1 MRFQC
6 LVWLFLAGLVY
17 GQAAAPPTPTVGIPH
32 QGAVPPSDSGPKVQV
47 PEVQVGPNDA
57 VITLTNFCADSAQ
70 QGDACKTVIT
80 RAEFEKL
87 SDALQPGM
95 SPTVRRQLATAYSRM
110 LRMSAAAEK
119 RGLEKDPK
127 FEEKL
132 YFARMQVLT
141 QELSSAL
148 QEDANKVSDSD
159 IEEYYKKNEASY
171 EQATLARIFIPRAKQ
186 IPPPAVNTEAGAKSA
201 AVEPPTAE
209 QKKDAQE
216 AMDKVAEDIHARAVK
231 GEDPDVL
238 QKEAYTASGLPGN
251 APITKM
257 EKQRR
262 ASLPKDHVAVMDL
275 KDGEV
280 SELISDANSGH
291 FVYKMISKETLALDT
306 VKPDIRSLISG
317 QRYRD
322 SMQGFQGNV
331 DLNDSYFGPAQ
342 NHPMPPPGR
351 PRLPLQP
358 QPGAN
363 TPH

>member
-6 LVWLFLAGLVY
+6 LVWLFLTVLVY
-17 GQAAAPPTPTVGIPH
+17 GQAAAPPAPSFGIPP
-32 QGAVPPSDSGPKVQV
+32 QGAAPPSDIGPKVQA
-47 PEVQVGPNDA
+47 PEAQVGPNDT
-57 VITLTNFCADSAQ
+57 VITLTNFCADSSK

-110 LRMSAAAEK
+110 LKMSEAAEK

-127 FEEKL
+127 FEEKM
-132 YFARMQVLT
+132 YFARIQVLS

-148 QEDANKVSDSD
+148 QDDANKVSDSD

-209 QKKDAQE
+209 QQKAAQE
-216 AMDKVAEDIHARAVK
+216 AMDKVAEDIHARAFK
-231 GEDPDVL
+231 GEDPDAL
-238 QKEAYTASGLPGN
+238 QKEAYAASGLPGN
-251 APITKM
+251 APATKM
-257 EKQRR
+257 EKVRR
-262 ASLPKDHVAVMDL
+262 TSLPKNHVAVMDL
-275 KDGEV
+275 KVGEV

-291 FVYKMISKETLALDT
+291 FVYKMISKETLSLDT
-306 VKPDIRSLISG
+306 EKTDIRGVISG

-322 SMQGFQGNV
+322 SMQGFQGDV
-331 DLNDSYFGPAQ
+331 DLNDAYFGPPQ
-342 NHPMPPPGR
+342 NRPMPPTRGPM
-351 PRLPLQP
+351 LPQP
-358 QPGAN
+358 QQGAN

>member
-17 GQAAAPPTPTVGIPH
+17 GQAAPPPTPSLIPH
-32 QGAVPPSDSGPKVQV
+32 QGAAPPSDSGPKVQA
-47 PEVQVGPNDA
+47 PEAQVGPADA
-57 VITLTNFCADSAQ
+57 VITLTNFCSDSAQ

-95 SPTVRRQLATAYSRM
+95 SPTVRRQLATAYARM

-127 FEEKL
+127 FAEKM
-132 YFARMQVLT
+132 YFARIQILS
-141 QELSSAL
+141 QELSSTL

-171 EQATLARIFIPRAKQ
+171 EQATLARIFIPRAKT
-186 IPPPAVNTEAGAKSA
+186 ITPPAVKPEAGAKSA
-201 AVEPPTAE
+201 PVEPPTAE
-209 QKKDAQE
+209 QQKAAQV

-238 QKEAYTASGLPGN
+238 QKEAYAASGLPGN
-251 APITKM
+251 APTTKM

-262 ASLPKDHVAVMDL
+262 TSLPKDHAAVMDL
-275 KDGEV
+275 KVGEV
-280 SELISDANSGH
+280 SEVFSDANSGH
-291 FVYKMISKETLALDT
+291 YVYKMISKETLSLDT
-306 VKPDIRSLISG
+306 VKPDIRNVISG
-317 QRYRD
+317 QRFRD

-331 DLNDSYFGPAQ
+331 DLNDAYFGPPQ
-342 NHPMPPPGR
+342 NRPMPPGG
-351 PRLPLQP
+351 PRLPPQP
-358 QPGAN
+358 QPSLN
-363 TPH
+363 NPH